1 MTPPSSTPQNYDKV
15 LQSIQQQLKNLTT
28 KIDNVEK
35 FQQQQTELTTALQQ
49 FGEKLAAIEKRL
61 DNNNNGNNGGAEEQE
76 RRRSIVLIGLEEKQ
90 EEKASK
96 RVENDRMVVTDIL
109 DELNVDSQFACYRLG
124 KPKENGHGRLIK
136 VVFPASVFVGI
147 TLAGWKRNRESMRET
162 EGWRRLLI
170 RPSLDKQALQED
182 WQKREAKRKERSSN
196 INTNDRYM
204 K

>member
-15 LQSIQQQLKNLTT
+15 LKSIQQQLQSLTA

-35 FQQQQTELTTALQQ
+35 FQQQQTELTTVLQQ

-61 DNNNNGNNGGAEEQE
+61 DNNNGNNGGAEEQE
-76 RRRSIVLIGLEEKQ
+76 RRRSIVLIGLDEKP

-96 RVENDRMVVTDIL
+96 RVENDKMAVTDIL
-109 DELNVDSQFACYRLG
+109 DELNVDAQFACYRLG

-147 TLAGWKRNRESMRET
+147 TLAGWKRNRENMRET

-196 INTNDRYM
+196 ININDRY
-204 K
+204 KK

>member
-1 MTPPSSTPQNYDKV
+1 MAPPSSTPQNYDKV
-15 LQSIQQQLKNLTT
+15 LESIQRQLQSLTK

-35 FQQQQTELTTALQQ
+35 FQQQQVELTTTLQQ

-61 DNNNNGNNGGAEEQE
+61 DNNNGNNGGAEEQE
-76 RRRSIVLIGLEEKQ
+76 RRRSIVLIGLDEKR

-96 RVENDRMVVTDIL
+96 RVENDKMAVTDIL

-124 KPKENGHGRLIK
+124 KPKENGQGRLIK

-147 TLAGWKRNRESMRET
+147 TLAGWKRNRENMRET

>member
-35 FQQQQTELTTALQQ
+35 FQQQQTELTTVLQQ

-61 DNNNNGNNGGAEEQE
+61 DSNNSDNGGAEEQE
-76 RRRSIVLIGLEEKQ
+76 RRRSIVLIGLDEKQ

-96 RVENDRMVVTDIL
+96 KVENDRQLVTNIL

-147 TLAGWKRNRESMRET
+147 TLAGWKRNRENMRET

-182 WQKREAKRKERSSN
+182 WKKREAKRKERSSYVN
-196 INTNDRYM
+196 MNNRHKD
-204 K
+204 

>member
-1 MTPPSSTPQNYDKV
+1 MAPTSSTPKNYDTI
-15 LQSIQQQLKNLTT
+15 LNSIQQQLQNLTN
-28 KIDNVEK
+28 KINNVEQ
-35 FQQQQTELTTALQQ
+35 FQQQQAELTTTLQQ

-61 DNNNNGNNGGAEEQE
+61 DNNNSNSGGAEEQE
-76 RRRSIVLIGLEEKQ
+76 RRRSIVLINLDEKR

-96 RVENDRMVVTDIL
+96 RVENDRMAVTDIL
-109 DELNVDSQFACYRLG
+109 DELNVDAPFTCYRLG
-124 KPKENGHGRLIK
+124 KPKENGRGRLIK

-147 TLAGWKRNRESMRET
+147 TLAGWKRNRENMRET

-196 INTNDRYM
+196 ININDRY
-204 K
+204 KK